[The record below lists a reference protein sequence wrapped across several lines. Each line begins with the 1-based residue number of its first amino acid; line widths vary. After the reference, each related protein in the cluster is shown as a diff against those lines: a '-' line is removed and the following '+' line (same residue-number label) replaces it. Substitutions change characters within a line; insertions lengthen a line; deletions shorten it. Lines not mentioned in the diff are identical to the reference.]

1 MPRTTQAT
9 AGTRPGYR
17 RKVQVAP
24 FTWEFPPGPKLFPIF
39 EIVGTRAGVNWKDRT
54 LYLSPEGCDL
64 WGSTWKGY
72 QVADLVARFN
82 AGERWLAKKEPG
94 QVASTA

>member
-1 MPRTTQAT
+1 MPRTTQAKS
-9 AGTRPGYR
+9 GPGPATLGR
-17 RKVQVAP
+17 SWWHRSP
-24 FTWEFPPGPKLFPIF
+24 GNFPPTPISFPSFKLSAP
-39 EIVGTRAGVNWKDRT
+39 AGVNWKDRT

-64 WGSTWKGY
+64 WGATWKGY
-72 QVADLVARFN
+72 QVAELVARFN